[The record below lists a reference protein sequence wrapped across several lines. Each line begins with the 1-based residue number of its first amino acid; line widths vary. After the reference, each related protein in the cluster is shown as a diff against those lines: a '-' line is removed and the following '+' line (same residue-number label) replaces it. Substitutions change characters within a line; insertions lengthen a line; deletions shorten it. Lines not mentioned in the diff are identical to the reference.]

1 MDGFLKQS
9 FLLSVQG
16 LRELF
21 FPRKCVVCG
30 RFLEMDERDVCAP
43 CLEGLPKTYQWDIVQ
58 NAAFERLAR
67 RFEVEDAASLMFFGT
82 ESDYRRILY
91 GIKYGNRRQ
100 LAVRM
105 GVLLGEQ
112 LARSRAFKACQL
124 VVPVPLH
131 PLRRWKRGYNQ
142 AELIARGVAQ
152 AMGLP
157 LEAGLLRRRRHT
169 KTQTKLHGAAKT
181 KNVQGAFTVDAR
193 RAAAWQQQGIRHLL
207 LIDDTL
213 TTGATLAACAAPL
226 LSSRFRIS
234 CATIA
239 FVGT

>member
-1 MDGFLKQS
+1 MCGFLKHF

-67 RFEVEDAASLMFFGT
+67 RFEVQDAASLMFFGT

-91 GIKYGNRRQ
+91 GIKYGNRRR

-181 KNVQGAFTVDAR
+181 KNVQGAFAVDAR
-193 RAAAWQQQGIRHLL
+193 RATVWQQQGICHVL

-213 TTGATLAACAAPL
+213 TTGSTLAACAAPL
-226 LSSRFRIS
+226 IAAGFKVS
-234 CATIA
+234 CTTLA
-239 FVGT
+239 FAGT